1 MKTTIRARLNSTEDP
16 EKLEKAIKNMFGNIQ
31 ITQLK
36 EGRSIILQSQLQ
48 NNEGLWILRDRIAR
62 DRIRDSIRSMLS
74 RWSIKEGKVSFHLN
88 RQAAFAG
95 HVSIYHANK
104 APLGPIEVEID
115 GDPEEIIE
123 HLCGRSTS

>member
-16 EKLEKAIKNMFGNIQ
+16 EKLEKAIKNMFGDIQ

-36 EGRSIILQSQLQ
+36 EGRSTILQSQLQ